1 MTILFLRRNGM
12 PVDFLTD
19 AERERWECFPDAI
32 PQDDLYVF
40 FLLSAEDT
48 REVRRQRDPQNRLG
62 YALQL
67 CILRYLGFVP
77 DDLQATPHEVV
88 TFVSEQLEIDPHVLP
103 FYASRRRTQTDHQ
116 LHVQAYL
123 KFRRATPLDFYALH
137 TWLVERA
144 LEHDKPTLLLQ
155 LACEKLYREKIVR
168 PGVTRL
174 ERLVATAR
182 DQAHDETFHRLTP
195 LLTEERKAFLAGLL
209 TPDPQTG
216 RTRLSW
222 LRQEAV
228 SHVASQIIATLHK
241 IAFLHDTGVPQWD
254 LASLNPNR
262 AKWLAQIGWKST
274 NQHLQRMPPLRRY
287 PVLVA
292 FLQQA
297 LLHHTD
303 VVVELF
309 DQCVWGCHSEAR
321 QELEE
326 FRKAIA
332 RSTNEKLKLFRD
344 LGYVLLDDEIEDP
357 DVRAVSF
364 ERVPKKVLQAAIDET
379 QDLIRPRPDDA
390 IDFFGKRYSYLRQFV
405 PLFLQTLTLR
415 AQGPDDTV
423 LRAVEVIR
431 DLDRVPTRRPVPKNA
446 PLALVTDAWRPYIR
460 EPDGEI
466 SRRYY
471 ELCTLWHLRSAL
483 RSGRIWVEHS
493 RRYADPDTYL
503 IPPAEWPSRRLEVIR
518 QTGTPS
524 DGLKRLEAREAELE
538 ACMAQVEKLLARKDS
553 HIRVED
559 DELIL
564 SPLAADKRP
573 ASAEVLEDLITARL
587 PQVELSELLIEV
599 DAWTHFSD
607 HFVHAAH
614 TDTLRPTLLPH
625 LYASILAHACNFGL
639 EQMAHS
645 TDVSYQQLAW
655 CTTWYM
661 REETLETAFTTLV
674 NYHHKLPFS
683 QVWGSGILSSS
694 DGQRLP
700 VSGKNRHAH
709 AFPPTL
715 GYGQGLTFYSW
726 TSDQLSQY
734 GSKPVIITARDATY
748 VLDAILGNETE
759 LAILEHTTDTAGA
772 TEIIFALFDLLGLRF
787 TPRLRDIGSRRLYR
801 SGTIDLHNYPRLHP
815 HITGRINRQRVLD
828 WWDAMLRVTGS
839 MKLGHV
845 TASLLVQRLQAYP
858 QQNALAQ
865 ALQEYG
871 RLVRTLH
878 VLRWYANNE
887 DRRRV
892 MRQLNKGEALHDL
905 RAYLMIANKG
915 HLRRKRGDELVNQ
928 ASCLNLVTNAVI
940 LWNTVYMA
948 EAVAQLKRE
957 GYPVNESDLAH
968 IWPSRYEHINVYG
981 RYHFNIEEARRRK
994 GLRPL
999 RHSGSA
1005 IS

>member
-1 MTILFLRRNGM
+1 
-12 PVDFLTD
+12 
-19 AERERWECFPDAI
+19 
-32 PQDDLYVF
+32 
-40 FLLSAEDT
+40 
-48 REVRRQRDPQNRLG
+48 
-62 YALQL
+62 
-67 CILRYLGFVP
+67 
-77 DDLQATPHEVV
+77 
-88 TFVSEQLEIDPHVLP
+88 
-103 FYASRRRTQTDHQ
+103 
-116 LHVQAYL
+116 
-123 KFRRATPLDFYALH
+123 
-137 TWLVERA
+137 
-144 LEHDKPTLLLQ
+144 
-155 LACEKLYREKIVR
+155 
-168 PGVTRL
+168 
-174 ERLVATAR
+174 
-182 DQAHDETFHRLTP
+182 
-195 LLTEERKAFLAGLL
+195 
-209 TPDPQTG
+209 
-216 RTRLSW
+216 
-222 LRQEAV
+222 
-228 SHVASQIIATLHK
+228 
-241 IAFLHDTGVPQWD
+241 
-254 LASLNPNR
+254 
-262 AKWLAQIGWKST
+262 
-274 NQHLQRMPPLRRY
+274 
-287 PVLVA
+287 
-292 FLQQA
+292 
-297 LLHHTD
+297 
-303 VVVELF
+303 
-309 DQCVWGCHSEAR
+309 
-321 QELEE
+321 
-326 FRKAIA
+326 
-332 RSTNEKLKLFRD
+332 
-344 LGYVLLDDEIEDP
+344 
-357 DVRAVSF
+357 
-364 ERVPKKVLQAAIDET
+364 
-379 QDLIRPRPDDA
+379 LIRPRPDEA
-390 IDFFGKRYSYLRQFV
+390 IDFLGKRYSYLRQFV
-405 PLFLQTLTLR
+405 PLLLHTLTLR

-431 DLDRVPTRRPVPKNA
+431 DLDRVPPRRPVPKDA
-446 PLALVTDAWRPYIR
+446 SLALVTDAWRPYIR
-460 EPDGEI
+460 EPNGEI

-483 RSGRIWVEHS
+483 RSGSVWVEHS

-518 QTGTPS
+518 QTGTPGE
-524 DGLKRLEAREAELE
+524 GLQRLVERETELE

-564 SPLAADKRP
+564 SPLEADNRP
-573 ASAEVLEDLITARL
+573 ASAEALENLITARL
-587 PQVELSELLIEV
+587 PLVELSELLIEV

-607 HFVHAAH
+607 HFVHAAGG
-614 TDTLRPTLLPH
+614 DTLRPMLRPH

-645 TDVSYQQLAW
+645 TDISYRQLAW
-655 CTTWYM
+655 CTTWYL
-661 REETLETAFTTLV
+661 REETLEAAFTNLV
-674 NYHHKLPFS
+674 NYHHKLPLS
-683 QVWGSGILSSS
+683 QAWGSGVLSSS
-694 DGQRLP
+694 DGQRFP
-700 VSGKNRHAH
+700 VSGKNRHAR

-726 TSDQLSQY
+726 TSDQLAQY

-801 SGTIDLHNYPRLHP
+801 SGGIDLHNYPRLQP
-815 HITGRINRQRVLD
+815 YIKGRINRQRVLD
-828 WWDAMLRVTGS
+828 WWDDMLRAAGS

-845 TASLLVQRLQAYP
+845 TASLLVQKMQAYP

-915 HLRRKRGDELVNQ
+915 QLRRKCGDELVNQ

-957 GYPVNESDLAH
+957 GYPVTESDLAH
-968 IWPSRYEHINVYG
+968 IWPTRYEHINVYG
-981 RYHFNIEEARRRK
+981 RYHFNIEEAQRRA

-999 RHSGSA
+999 RLSGGNLP
-1005 IS
+1005 

>member
-1 MTILFLRRNGM
+1 VRAYLGFRQATPI
-12 PVDFLTD
+12 
-19 AERERWECFPDAI
+19 
-32 PQDDLYVF
+32 DL
-40 FLLSAEDT
+40 
-48 REVRRQRDPQNRLG
+48 
-62 YALQL
+62 YALQ
-67 CILRYLGFVP
+67 
-77 DDLQATPHEVV
+77 
-88 TFVSEQLEIDPHVLP
+88 
-103 FYASRRRTQTDHQ
+103 
-116 LHVQAYL
+116 
-123 KFRRATPLDFYALH
+123 
-137 TWLVERA
+137 TWLLARA

-155 LACEKLYREKIVR
+155 LACEKLYRERIVR

-174 ERLVATAR
+174 ERFVATAR
-182 DQAHDETFHRLTP
+182 ERAHDETFRLLTP
-195 LLTEERKAFLAGLL
+195 LLTDDRKTLLEGLL
-209 TPDPQTG
+209 RSDVMTG
-216 RTRLSW
+216 RTPLSW
-222 LRQEAV
+222 LRQEAN
-228 SHVASQIIATLHK
+228 SHAASQLLATLKK
-241 IAFLHDTGVPQWD
+241 IVFLQDAGVDQWD
-254 LASLNPNR
+254 LSSLNPNR

-274 NQHLQRMPPLRRY
+274 NQYLQRMSPERRY
-287 PVLVA
+287 PILTA

-303 VVVELF
+303 IVVELF
-309 DQCVWGCHSEAR
+309 DQCLWGCHSEAK

-326 FRKAIA
+326 FRKAVA
-332 RSTNEKLKLFRD
+332 RSTNEKLKLFRE
-344 LGYVLLDDEIEDP
+344 LGQVLLDDDIEDP
-357 DVRAVSF
+357 DVRSVSF
-364 ERVPKKVLQAAIDET
+364 ERVPKKVLQAAIEET
-379 QDLIRPRPDDA
+379 QGLIRPRPDDA
-390 IDFFGKRYSYLRQFV
+390 IDFFAKRYSYLRQFV

-431 DLDRVPTRRPVPKNA
+431 DLDRMPTRRSVPKDA

-460 EPDGEI
+460 EPDGDI

-483 RSGRIWVEHS
+483 RSGSIWVEHS

-503 IPPAEWPSRRLEVIR
+503 ISPAQWPERRPEVIR

-524 DGLKRLEAREAELE
+524 DGLKRLEEREAELE
-538 ACMAQVEKLLARKDS
+538 ACMGQVEKLLARKDS
-553 HIRVED
+553 HVRVED

-564 SPLAADKRP
+564 SPLESENRP
-573 ASAEVLEDLITARL
+573 SSAEALEDLITARL

-599 DAWTHFSD
+599 DTWTHFSD
-607 HFVHAAH
+607 HFVHAAGA
-614 TDTLRPTLLPH
+614 DALRPALLPQ

-639 EQMAHS
+639 EQMAQS
-645 TDVSYQQLAW
+645 TDISYRQLAW
-655 CTTWYM
+655 CTTWYI
-661 REETLETAFTTLV
+661 REETLEAAFTNLV

-694 DGQRLP
+694 DGQRFP
-700 VSGKNRHAH
+700 VSGKNRHARS
-709 AFPPTL
+709 FPPTL

-801 SGTIDLHNYPRLHP
+801 SGAIDLQNYPRLGP
-815 HITGRINRQRVLD
+815 HIMGRINRQRALD
-828 WWDAMLRVTGS
+828 WWDDMLRAAGS

-845 TASLLVQRLQAYP
+845 TASLLVQKMQAYP
-858 QQNALAQ
+858 QQNALTQ

-878 VLRWYANNE
+878 VLRWYANND

-915 HLRRKRGDELVNQ
+915 QLRRKRGEELVNQ

-957 GYPVNESDLAH
+957 GYPINESDLAH
-968 IWPSRYEHINVYG
+968 IWPTRYEHINVYG
-981 RYHFNIEEARRRK
+981 RYHFNIEEVWGRK

-999 RHSGSA
+999 RRLGVD
-1005 IS
+1005 IP

>member
-1 MTILFLRRNGM
+1 MSSG
-12 PVDFLTD
+12 FLTG
-19 AERERWECFPDAI
+19 AERDRWQRFPATI
-32 PQDDLYVF
+32 PQDDLAVY
-40 FLLSAEDT
+40 FLLSEDDQ
-48 REVRRQRDPQNRLG
+48 REVHRQREPCNRLG

-67 CILRYLGFVP
+67 CALRYLGFVP
-77 DDLQATPHEVV
+77 TDFTATPEAAV
-88 TFVSEQLEIDPHVLP
+88 TFVAEQLRLAPRVLAL
-103 FYASRRRTQTDHQ
+103 YTNRRTQSEHRR
-116 LHVQAYL
+116 LVRAYVG
-123 KFRRATPLDFYALH
+123 FRPATPMDVYALQ
-137 TWLVERA
+137 TWLVARA
-144 LEHDKPTLLLQ
+144 LEHEKPTLLLQ
-155 LACEKLYREKIVR
+155 LACEKLHRERVVR
-168 PGVTRL
+168 PGITRL
-174 ERLVATAR
+174 ERFVATAR
-182 DQAHDETFHRLTP
+182 EKAHEETFRQLLP
-195 LLTEERKAFLAGLL
+195 LLTDERKIFLDGLL
-209 TPDPQTG
+209 QLDATTG
-216 RTRLSW
+216 RTPLHW

-228 SHVASQIIATLHK
+228 SHAASHIIATLTK
-241 IAFLHDTGVPQWD
+241 IAFLHDAGVAQWD

-274 NQHLQRMPPLRRY
+274 NQYLQRMAPARRY
-287 PVLVA
+287 PVLIA

-303 VVVELF
+303 VVIELF
-309 DQCVWGCHSEAR
+309 DQCMWGCHSEAKH
-321 QELEE
+321 ELEE
-326 FRKAIA
+326 CRKTMA
-332 RSTNEKLKLFRD
+332 RSTNEKLQLLRE
-344 LGYVLLDDEIEDP
+344 LGYILLDDAIADP

-364 ERVPKKVLQAAIDET
+364 ERVPKQVLQEAIAET
-379 QDLIRPRPDDA
+379 QGLIRPRPDDA
-390 IDFFGKRYSYLRQFV
+390 IDFFAKRYSYLRQFV
-405 PLFLQTLTLR
+405 PLWLQTLTLR

-431 DLDRVPTRRPVPKNA
+431 DLDRAPTRRAVPTDA
-446 PLALVTDAWRPYIR
+446 PLALVTDAWRPYMR

-483 RSGRIWVEHS
+483 RSGRVWVEHS
-493 RRYADPDTYL
+493 RRYADPDTYV
-503 IPPAEWPSRRLEVIR
+503 IPPAEWSSRRLEVIR
-518 QTGTPS
+518 QTGTPGE
-524 DGLKRLEAREAELE
+524 GLQRLVERETELT
-538 ACMAQVEKLLARKDS
+538 ACMDQVEKLLARKDS
-553 HIRVED
+553 HVRVED
-559 DELIL
+559 DKLIL
-564 SPLAADKRP
+564 TPLEADKRP
-573 ASAEVLEDLITARL
+573 ASAEALEDLITARL
-587 PQVELSELLIEV
+587 PLVELSELLIEG

-607 HFVHAAH
+607 HFVHAAGAE
-614 TDTLRPTLLPH
+614 TLRPPLRPP

-639 EQMAHS
+639 EQMAQS
-645 TDVSYQQLAW
+645 TDISYRQLAW

-661 REETLETAFTTLV
+661 REETLEAAFTNVV
-674 NYHHKLPFS
+674 NYHHKLPWS
-683 QVWGSGILSSS
+683 QAWGSGILSSS

-700 VSGKNRHAH
+700 VSGKNRHAR

-759 LAILEHTTDTAGA
+759 LAIVEYTTDTAGA

-801 SGTIDLHNYPRLHP
+801 SGGIDLHNYPRLQP
-815 HITGRINRQRVLD
+815 HIQGRINRQRVLD
-828 WWDAMLRVTGS
+828 WWDDMLRAAGS

-845 TASLLVQRLQAYP
+845 TASLLVQKMQAYP

-871 RLVRTLH
+871 RLMRTLH

-915 HLRRKRGDELVNQ
+915 QLRRKRGDELVNQ

-940 LWNTVYMA
+940 VWNTVYMA
-948 EAVAQLKRE
+948 AAVAQLKRE
-957 GYPVNESDLAH
+957 GYPVTESDLAH
-968 IWPSRYEHINVYG
+968 IWPTRYEHINVYG
-981 RYHFNIEEARRRK
+981 RYHFNIEEAQRRE

-999 RHSGSA
+999 RPSA
-1005 IS
+1005 GNMP

>member
-1 MTILFLRRNGM
+1 MSTS
-12 PVDFLTD
+12 FLTA
-19 AERERWECFPDAI
+19 AERERWQRFPETI
-32 PQDDLYVF
+32 PQDDLAVY
-40 FLLSAEDT
+40 FLLSDDDT
-48 REVRRQRDPQNRLG
+48 REVNRQREPFNRLG

-67 CILRYLGFVP
+67 CALRYLGFVP
-77 DDLQATPHEVV
+77 TDFTATPEVVV
-88 TFVSEQLEIDPHVLP
+88 TFVAEQLAIAPRVLALYDNREPQSDHRRHV
-103 FYASRRRTQTDHQ
+103 RT
-116 LHVQAYL
+116 YL
-123 KFRRATPLDFYALH
+123 GFRPATPMDVYALQ
-137 TWLVERA
+137 TWLLARA

-155 LACEKLYREKIVR
+155 LACEKLYRERIVR

-174 ERLVATAR
+174 ERFVATAR
-182 DQAHDETFHRLTP
+182 EQAHEETFRQLIP
-195 LLTEERKAFLAGLL
+195 LLTDERQTLLDGLL
-209 TPDPQTG
+209 QPDATTG
-216 RTRLSW
+216 RTLLSW

-228 SHVASQIIATLHK
+228 SHAASHIIATLTK
-241 IAFLHDTGVPQWD
+241 IVFLHDAGVAQWH

-274 NQHLQRMPPLRRY
+274 NQALQRMAPERRY

-303 VVVELF
+303 IAVELF
-309 DQCVWGCHSEAR
+309 DQCVWGCHSEAK

-326 FRKAIA
+326 FRKAVA
-332 RSTNEKLKLFRD
+332 RSTNEKLKLFRE
-344 LGYVLLDDEIEDP
+344 LGTVLLDDDIEDSE
-357 DVRAVSF
+357 VRAVSF
-364 ERVPKKVLQAAIDET
+364 ERVPKKALHEAIEET
-379 QDLIRPRPDDA
+379 QGLIRPRPDDA

-405 PLFLQTLTLR
+405 PLWLQTLPLR
-415 AQGPDDTV
+415 AQGLDDTV

-431 DLDRVPTRRPVPKNA
+431 DLDRVPTRRPVPKDA
-446 PLALVTDAWRPYIR
+446 PMALVTDAWRPYIR

-483 RSGRIWVEHS
+483 RSGRVWVEHS

-503 IPPAEWPSRRLEVIR
+503 IPRAEWPSRRLEVIR
-518 QTGTPS
+518 QTGTPGE
-524 DGLKRLEAREAELE
+524 GLQRLVEREVALE
-538 ACMAQVEKLLARKDS
+538 ACMAEVEKLLARKDS
-553 HIRVED
+553 HVRIED
-559 DELIL
+559 DAIIL
-564 SPLAADKRP
+564 SPLEAEHRP
-573 ASAEVLEDLITARL
+573 ASAEALEDLITARL

-607 HFVHAAH
+607 HFVHAASAE
-614 TDTLRPTLLPH
+614 TRRPTLLPH

-645 TDVSYQQLAW
+645 TDISYQQLAW
-655 CTTWYM
+655 CTTWYL
-661 REETLETAFTTLV
+661 REETLEAAFTTLV
-674 NYHHKLPFS
+674 NYHHKLPLS
-683 QVWGSGILSSS
+683 QAWGSGILSSS

-700 VSGKNRHAH
+700 VSGKNRYAR

-772 TEIIFALFDLLGLRF
+772 TEIVFALFDLLGLRF

-801 SGTIDLHNYPRLHP
+801 SGTIDLHNYPRLQP
-815 HITGRINRQRVLD
+815 HIKGRINRQRVLE
-828 WWDAMLRVTGS
+828 WWDDMLRAAGS

-845 TASLLVQRLQAYP
+845 TASLLVQKMQAYP
-858 QQNALAQ
+858 QQNALAI

-871 RLVRTLH
+871 RLIRTIH
-878 VLRWYANNE
+878 VLKWYANNDE
-887 DRRRV
+887 RRRV

-915 HLRRKRGDELVNQ
+915 QLRRKRGDELVNQ
-928 ASCLNLVTNAVI
+928 ASCLNLITHAVI

-948 EAVAQLKRE
+948 EAIAQLKRE
-957 GYPVNESDLAH
+957 GYPVNESDLPH
-968 IWPSRYEHINVYG
+968 IWPTRYEHINVYG
-981 RYHFNIEEARRRK
+981 RYHFNIEEAQRRE

-999 RHSGSA
+999 RQSGVN
-1005 IS
+1005 IP

>member
-1 MTILFLRRNGM
+1 MAEG
-12 PVDFLTD
+12 FLTA
-19 AERERWECFPDAI
+19 AERDRLGRFPAHI
-32 PQDDLYVF
+32 PEDDLSAF
-40 FLLSAEDT
+40 FLLSEADHQA
-48 REVRRQRDPQNRLG
+48 VNNQRDDHTRLG
-62 YALQL
+62 FALQL
-67 CILRYLGFVP
+67 CLLRYLGFVP
-77 DDLQATPHEVV
+77 HDLSTTPHAAVV
-88 TFVSEQLEIDPHVLP
+88 YVAGQLEVPP
-103 FYASRRRTQTDHQ
+103 EAM
-116 LHVQAYL
+116 QAYGL
-123 KFRRATPLDFYALH
+123 RIPTRTMHLQQVQRHLGFRRATPLDFYAVQ

-155 LACEKLYREKIVR
+155 LACDKLRREHIVR
-168 PGVTRL
+168 PGITRL

-182 DQAHDETFHRLTP
+182 QQAHDETWRRLKP
-195 LLTEERKAFLAGLL
+195 LCTTERQTFLDGLL
-209 TPDPQTG
+209 TPDPHTS
-216 RTRLSW
+216 RTPHSW

-228 SHVASQIIATLHK
+228 SHAASQILATLKK
-241 IAFLHDTGVPQWD
+241 IIFLHDVGVDQWD
-254 LASLNPNR
+254 LSCLNPNR

-274 NQHLQRMPPLRRY
+274 NQSLQRMSPQRRY

-303 VVVELF
+303 VAVELF
-309 DQCVWGCHSEAR
+309 DQCLWGCHREAK

-326 FRKAIA
+326 FRKAMA
-332 RSTNEKLKLFRD
+332 RSTNDKLKLLRE
-344 LGYVLLDDEIEDP
+344 LGQVLLDAEIEDP
-357 DVRAVSF
+357 DVRSASF
-364 ERVPKKVLQAAIDET
+364 ERVPQEVLREAIDET
-379 QDLIRPRPDDA
+379 QRLIRPRPDEA
-390 IDFFGKRYSYLRQFV
+390 IDFFGKRYSYIRQFV
-405 PLFLQTLTLR
+405 PSFLQTLTLQ
-415 AQGPDDTV
+415 AQGPNNTV
-423 LRAVEVIR
+423 LPSVNVIR
-431 DLDRVPTRRPVPKNA
+431 DLDRAPTRRPVPKDA
-446 PLALVTDAWRPYIR
+446 PMALVTDAWRPYIR
-460 EPDGEI
+460 EPQGAI

-471 ELCTLWHLRSAL
+471 ELCTLWHLRSAF
-483 RSGRIWVEHS
+483 RSGNVWVPHS

-503 IPPAEWPSRRLEVIR
+503 ISPPEWPERRREVIR
-518 QTGTPS
+518 QTGTPR
-524 DGLKRLEAREAELE
+524 DGLQRLEEREAALA
-538 ACMAQVEKLLARKDS
+538 ACMGQVEKLLARKDS
-553 HIRVED
+553 HVRVED
-559 DELIL
+559 NELIL
-564 SPLAADKRP
+564 SPLEADHRP
-573 ASAEVLEDLITARL
+573 ASAEALENLITARL
-587 PQVELSELLIEV
+587 PHVALSDLLIEV
-599 DAWTHFSD
+599 ESWTHFSD
-607 HFVHAAH
+607 HFTHAAGA
-614 TDTLRPTLLPH
+614 DTLRPTLLPH
-625 LYASILAHACNFGL
+625 LYASIVAHACNFGL

-645 TDVSYQQLAW
+645 TDISYRQLAW
-655 CTTWYM
+655 CTTWYL
-661 REETLETAFTTLV
+661 REETLEAAFTTLV

-694 DGQRLP
+694 DGQRFP
-700 VSGKNRHAH
+700 VSGKNRHARS
-709 AFPPTL
+709 FPPTL

-734 GSKPVIITARDATY
+734 GSKPVMITARDATY

-759 LAILEHTTDTAGA
+759 LAIVEHTTDTAGA

-801 SGTIDLHNYPRLHP
+801 SGAIALHNYPRLQP
-815 HITGRINRQRVLD
+815 HIKGRINRQRVLD
-828 WWDAMLRVTGS
+828 WWDEMLRAAGS

-845 TASLLVQRLQAYP
+845 TASLLVQKLQAYP

-878 VLRWYANNE
+878 VLRWYANND

-915 HLRRKRGDELVNQ
+915 QLRRKRGEELVNQ

-968 IWPSRYEHINVYG
+968 IWPTRYEHINVYG
-981 RYHFNIEEARRRK
+981 RYHFNIEEARGRK

-999 RHSGSA
+999 RQPGQIA
-1005 IS
+1005 

>member
-1 MTILFLRRNGM
+1 M
-12 PVDFLTD
+12 PIFGKVV
-19 AERERWECFPDAI
+19 
-32 PQDDLYVF
+32 Q
-40 FLLSAEDT
+40 S
-48 REVRRQRDPQNRLG
+48 
-62 YALQL
+62 
-67 CILRYLGFVP
+67 
-77 DDLQATPHEVV
+77 TPH
-88 TFVSEQLEIDPHVLP
+88 
-103 FYASRRRTQTDHQ
+103 
-116 LHVQAYL
+116 
-123 KFRRATPLDFYALH
+123 KRAAH
-137 TWLVERA
+137 
-144 LEHDKPTLLLQ
+144 KS
-155 LACEKLYREKIVR
+155 
-168 PGVTRL
+168 RL
-174 ERLVATAR
+174 EDVPKAIFGKVTPKQWSKHLSGLPVTLCGGVWQLLYIRAN
-182 DQAHDETFHRLTP
+182 QA
-195 LLTEERKAFLAGLL
+195 
-209 TPDPQTG
+209 
-216 RTRLSW
+216 
-222 LRQEAV
+222 
-228 SHVASQIIATLHK
+228 
-241 IAFLHDTGVPQWD
+241 
-254 LASLNPNR
+254 
-262 AKWLAQIGWKST
+262 
-274 NQHLQRMPPLRRY
+274 LQRMAPARRY

-309 DQCVWGCHSEAR
+309 DQCVWGCHSEAEH
-321 QELEE
+321 ELEE
-326 FRKAIA
+326 FRKAVA
-332 RSTNEKLKLFRD
+332 RSTNEKLTLFRE
-344 LGYVLLDDEIEDP
+344 LGKVLLDDDIADP
-357 DVRAVSF
+357 DVRTVSF
-364 ERVPKKVLQAAIDET
+364 ERVPKKVLHEAIDET
-379 QDLIRPRPDDA
+379 QGLIRPRPDDA

-405 PLFLQTLTLR
+405 PLLLQTLTLR

-431 DLDRVPTRRPVPKNA
+431 DLDRAPTRRPVPKEA
-446 PLALVTDAWRPYIR
+446 PMALVTDAWRPYIR

-483 RSGRIWVEHS
+483 RSGSIWVEHS

-503 IPPAEWPSRRLEVIR
+503 IPRAEWSSRRLEVIR
-518 QTGTPS
+518 QTGTPGE
-524 DGLKRLEAREAELE
+524 GLQRLVERETALEAS
-538 ACMAQVEKLLARKDS
+538 MVQVEKLLARKES
-553 HIRVED
+553 HIRIEN
-559 DELIL
+559 DEIIL
-564 SPLAADKRP
+564 SPLEAENRP
-573 ASAEVLEDLITARL
+573 ASAEALENLITARL

-607 HFVHAAH
+607 HFVHAAGA
-614 TDTLRPTLLPH
+614 DMLRPTLLPQ

-645 TDVSYQQLAW
+645 TDISYRQLAW

-661 REETLETAFTTLV
+661 REETLEAAFTNLV
-674 NYHHKLPFS
+674 NYHHKLRLS
-683 QVWGSGILSSS
+683 QVWGSGMLSSS
-694 DGQRLP
+694 DGQRFP
-700 VSGKNRHAH
+700 VSGKNRHAR

-801 SGTIDLHNYPRLHP
+801 SGAIDLHNYPRLQP

-828 WWDAMLRVTGS
+828 WWDEMLRAAGS

-845 TASLLVQRLQAYP
+845 TVSLLVQKLQAYP

-871 RLVRTLH
+871 RLIRTLH
-878 VLRWYANNE
+878 VLRWYANND
-887 DRRRV
+887 DRRRI

-915 HLRRKRGDELVNQ
+915 QLRRKRGDELVNQ

-948 EAVAQLKRE
+948 EAIAQLKRE
-957 GYPVNESDLAH
+957 GYPVNESDLPH
-968 IWPSRYEHINVYG
+968 IWPTRYEHINVYG
-981 RYHFNIEEARRRK
+981 RYHFNIEEAQRRE

-999 RHSGSA
+999 RQSGGNLP
-1005 IS
+1005 

>member
-1 MTILFLRRNGM
+1 MSTS
-12 PVDFLTD
+12 FLTA
-19 AERERWECFPDAI
+19 AERDRWQRFPKTI
-32 PQDDLYVF
+32 PQDDLAEY
-40 FLLSAEDT
+40 FLLSDADQ
-48 REVRRQRDPQNRLG
+48 REVNRQREPCNRLG

-67 CILRYLGFVP
+67 CALRYLGFVP
-77 DDLQATPHEVV
+77 TDFTATPEVAV
-88 TFVSEQLEIDPHVLP
+88 TFVAEQLRL
-103 FYASRRRTQTDHQ
+103 ASRVLALYTNRRTQSEQ
-116 LHVQAYL
+116 RRLVRAYVG
-123 KFRRATPLDFYALH
+123 FRPATPMDVYALQ
-137 TWLVERA
+137 TWLVARA
-144 LEHDKPTLLLQ
+144 LEHEKPTLLLQ
-155 LACEKLYREKIVR
+155 LACEKLHRERIVR
-168 PGVTRL
+168 PGITRL
-174 ERLVATAR
+174 ERFVATAR
-182 DQAHDETFHRLTP
+182 EKAHEETFRQLLP
-195 LLTEERKAFLAGLL
+195 LLTDERKTFLDGLL
-209 TPDPQTG
+209 QLDATTG
-216 RTRLSW
+216 RTPLHW

-228 SHVASQIIATLHK
+228 SHAASHIIATLTK
-241 IAFLHDTGVPQWD
+241 IAFLQDAGVAQWE

-274 NQHLQRMPPLRRY
+274 NQYLQRMAPARRY
-287 PVLVA
+287 PVLIA

-303 VVVELF
+303 VVIELF
-309 DQCVWGCHSEAR
+309 DQCLWGCHSEAKH
-321 QELEE
+321 ELEE
-326 FRKAIA
+326 FRKTMA
-332 RSTNEKLKLFRD
+332 RSTNDKLQLFRE
-344 LGYVLLDDEIEDP
+344 LGHILLDDDIADP

-364 ERVPKKVLQAAIDET
+364 ERVPKPVLQEAIEET
-379 QDLIRPRPDDA
+379 QGLIRPRPDDA
-390 IDFFGKRYSYLRQFV
+390 IDFFAKRYSYLRQFV
-405 PLFLQTLTLR
+405 PLWLQTLTLH

-431 DLDRVPTRRPVPKNA
+431 ALDRAPTRRPVPTDA
-446 PLALVTDAWRPYIR
+446 PMALVTDAWRPYIR

-483 RSGRIWVEHS
+483 RSGRVWVEHS
-493 RRYADPDTYL
+493 QRYADPDTYL
-503 IPPAEWPSRRLEVIR
+503 IPPAEWSSRRLEVIR
-518 QTGTPS
+518 QTGTPGE
-524 DGLKRLEAREAELE
+524 GLQRLVERETELA

-553 HIRVED
+553 HVRVED
-559 DELIL
+559 DKLIL
-564 SPLAADKRP
+564 TPLEADKRP
-573 ASAEVLEDLITARL
+573 ASAEALEDLITARL
-587 PQVELSELLIEV
+587 PLVELSELLIEV

-607 HFVHAAH
+607 HFVHAAGAEM
-614 TDTLRPTLLPH
+614 LRPPLRPH

-639 EQMAHS
+639 EQMAQS
-645 TDVSYQQLAW
+645 TDVSYRQLAW

-661 REETLETAFTTLV
+661 REETLEAAFTNLV
-674 NYHHKLPFS
+674 NYHHKLPLS
-683 QVWGSGILSSS
+683 QAWGSGILSSS

-700 VSGKNRHAH
+700 VSGKNRHAR

-759 LAILEHTTDTAGA
+759 LAIVEHTTDTAGA

-801 SGTIDLHNYPRLHP
+801 SGGIDLHHYPRLQP
-815 HITGRINRQRVLD
+815 HIQGRINRQRVLD
-828 WWDAMLRVTGS
+828 WWDDMLRAAGS

-845 TASLLVQRLQAYP
+845 TASLLVQKMQAYP

-871 RLVRTLH
+871 RLIRTLH

-915 HLRRKRGDELVNQ
+915 QLRRKRGDELVNQ

-940 LWNTVYMA
+940 VWNTVYMA
-948 EAVAQLKRE
+948 AAVAQLKRE
-957 GYPVNESDLAH
+957 GYPVTESDLAH
-968 IWPSRYEHINVYG
+968 IWPTRYEHINVYG
-981 RYHFNIEEARRRK
+981 RYHFNIEEAQRRE

-999 RHSGSA
+999 RPSA
-1005 IS
+1005 GNMP

>member
-1 MTILFLRRNGM
+1 M

-19 AERERWECFPDAI
+19 AERERWQCVPPTI

-40 FLLSAEDT
+40 FLLSEDDI

-67 CILRYLGFVP
+67 CLLRYLGFVP

-88 TFVSEQLEIDPHVLP
+88 TFVAEQLDIDPSVLP

-123 KFRRATPLDFYALH
+123 KFRRATPLDFYAVH

-182 DQAHDETFHRLTP
+182 DQAHDETFRRLAP
-195 LLTEERKAFLAGLL
+195 LLTEERKAFLDGLL

-216 RTRLSW
+216 RTLLSW

-228 SHVASQIIATLHK
+228 SHVASQIIATLQK
-241 IAFLHDTGVPQWD
+241 IAFLYETGVPQWD

-303 VVVELF
+303 VAVELF
-309 DQCVWGCHSEAR
+309 DQCIWGCHSEAR

-332 RSTNEKLKLFRD
+332 RSTNEKLKLFRE
-344 LGYVLLDDEIEDP
+344 LGHILLDDEIEDP

-364 ERVPKKVLQAAIDET
+364 ERVPKKVLQEAIDET
-379 QDLIRPRPDDA
+379 QSLIRPRPDDA

-405 PLFLQTLTLR
+405 PLWLQTLMLR

-431 DLDRVPTRRPVPKNA
+431 DLDRVPTRRSVPKAA
-446 PLALVTDAWRPYIR
+446 PMVLVTDAWRPYIR

-483 RSGRIWVEHS
+483 RSGSIWVEHS

-503 IPPAEWPSRRLEVIR
+503 IPQAEWPSRRLEVIR

-524 DGLKRLEAREAELE
+524 DGLQRLEAREAELE

-614 TDTLRPTLLPH
+614 TDMLRPTLLPH

-661 REETLETAFTTLV
+661 REETLETAFITLV

-694 DGQRLP
+694 DGQRFP

-734 GSKPVIITARDATY
+734 GSKPVVITARDATY

-801 SGTIDLHNYPRLHP
+801 SGAIDLYNYPRLHP

-828 WWDAMLRVTGS
+828 WWDAMLRVAGS

-845 TASLLVQRLQAYP
+845 TASLLVQKLQAYP

-892 MRQLNKGEALHDL
+892 MRQLNKGEAVHDL
-905 RAYLMIANKG
+905 RAYLRIAHKG

-948 EAVAQLKRE
+948 EAVAQLKGE
-957 GYPVNESDLAH
+957 GYSVNENDLAH

-999 RHSGSA
+999 RQSGSA